1 MINTNHFDS
10 YCNYICNNTEF
21 KEILITEGDYLDAI
35 KDYCNNFSS
44 FLLIKKKGIEDIKK
58 YRKDIIIDYYNSTYK
73 INNKDEL
80 NNYYLTNIKDSYNAK
95 YNPPSYKYY
104 CNDFIEDESK
114 DVKDD
119 VNDHY
124 DNINKKFEYYGNKS
138 YIDNN
143 NNIEEDLD
151 YAFNDGDTIS
161 IVSSHDNYYDELE
174 EYDDYEEY
182 YDENEEYYSD
192 DYDY

>member
-1 MINTNHFDS
+1 MFNTNHFDS
-10 YCNYICNNTEF
+10 YCNYICNNTDF

-44 FLLIKKKGIEDIKK
+44 FLLIKKKDINDIKK
-58 YRKDIIIDYYNSTYK
+58 YRKDIIIEYYNSTYK
-73 INNKDEL
+73 IDNKDEL

-95 YNPPSYKYY
+95 YNPPPSYKYF
-104 CNDFIEDESK
+104 CNDFTEDIN
-114 DVKDD
+114 DD

-124 DNINKKFEYYGNKS
+124 DFINKKFEYYGNKS
-138 YIDNN
+138 MTNK

-161 IVSSHDNYYDELE
+161 IVSSHDNYYDEVE
-174 EYDDYEEY
+174 EYDSYEEY
-182 YDENEEYYSD
+182 YDENDEYYSD